1 MPDHAK
7 IVRVVAVE
15 ALFHVRSRAPMQKFT
30 GVSAKKDGAEAA
42 A

>member
-7 IVRVVAVE
+7 IVRVVPE
-15 ALFHVRSRAPMQKFT
+15 PRSMQKFT